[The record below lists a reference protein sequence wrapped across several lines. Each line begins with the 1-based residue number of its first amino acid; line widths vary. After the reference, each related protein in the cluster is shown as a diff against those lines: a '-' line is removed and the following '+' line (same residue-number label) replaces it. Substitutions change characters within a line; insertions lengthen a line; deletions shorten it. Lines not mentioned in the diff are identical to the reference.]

1 MAEITTYGLFVL
13 ELCRAFHAPRMKYQ
27 SRHARGGGGVRRG
40 EGATIKLWVV
50 VKVGIIAAQPPP
62 PADKLVSS
70 RHSVDV
76 PEREARERGKI

>member
-1 MAEITTYGLFVL
+1 MEDTYFSYT
-13 ELCRAFHAPRMKYQ
+13 FAPPSMKYP
-27 SRHARGGGGVRRG
+27 SRHALGGGGVRRE
-40 EGATIKLWVV
+40 EGASIKLWVV
-50 VKVGIIAAQPPP
+50 VKVGSIAASPLP